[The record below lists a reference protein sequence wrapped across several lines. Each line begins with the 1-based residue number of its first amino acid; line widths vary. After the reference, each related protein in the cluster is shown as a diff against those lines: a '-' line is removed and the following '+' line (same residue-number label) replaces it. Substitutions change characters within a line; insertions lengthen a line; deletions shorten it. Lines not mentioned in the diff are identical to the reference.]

1 MAKKEKVSIEK
12 TKCFFKHALDIKLT
26 NEEARVATERIVGLF
41 ELLDKWNKEH
51 LLPPCVAYWLI
62 DREMDFHCK

>member
-12 TKCFFKHALDIKLT
+12 TKCFFKHAMGIKLT
-26 NEEARVATERIVGLF
+26 SEEARVATERIVGLF

-51 LLPPCVAYWLI
+51 LLPLLRCLLAP
-62 DREMDFHCK
+62 RQGNGSQM